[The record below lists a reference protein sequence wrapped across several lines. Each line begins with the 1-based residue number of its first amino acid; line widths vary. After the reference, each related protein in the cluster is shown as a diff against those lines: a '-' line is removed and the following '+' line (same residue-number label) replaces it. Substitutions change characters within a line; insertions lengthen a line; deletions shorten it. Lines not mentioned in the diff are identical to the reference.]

1 MQGAKV
7 CEPNIEDAYM
17 LYLHSSGVREILG
30 EIGGEV
36 VMLLQEIKKIVKSIP
51 YLIFVAAIIIGLFSQ
66 RVVPFWRRFIAGT
79 SAGQQLW
86 I

>member
-30 EIGGEV
+30 EIGGE
-36 VMLLQEIKKIVKSIP
+36 
-51 YLIFVAAIIIGLFSQ
+51 
-66 RVVPFWRRFIAGT
+66 W
-79 SAGQQLW
+79 
-86 I
+86 